1 MKKTIFTLKNSI
13 FVLIVLFCS
22 GIFGCD
28 ILWHDDLHEVLEKET
43 STTIHFYSDRE
54 EVLAEG
60 KTPSTAE
67 KSYKIGETISA
78 ADLPLHTDSRS
89 AQWIRDLK
97 VGGWRFYRWTSHK
110 ETSDTPVFTVDEK
123 NIITSLKIPAD
134 EIDVYAVY
142 MAKYTVVTKVQNTDG
157 ITYTEERKTESG
169 EVGTE
174 TRVTA
179 EEMEGFLPPS
189 VENKTI
195 AGDGSTIVE
204 IVYNRKTITI
214 TLDAG
219 EGKFDNGENTMPL
232 SGLYGAPVL
241 ADGIT
246 PFLSDEK
253 PFARWNPPLPE
264 TYPKEDMT
272 CTAVYKG
279 QEYEITYYDAY
290 GKTFSGKKDVLP
302 TMYKYGETCSV
313 PKPETTV
320 SAAENTVEFVGW
332 FTDEDAED
340 DAKLDKD
347 GSGWYISDTTAGDLS
362 LYAKWKMQNV
372 YVNPVSG
379 DDSSGNG
386 LSPASPLKTIAEA
399 QKYLPDS
406 LENPC
411 VKVLK
416 PISAAED
423 VTALHGLTTAA
434 YNNAVLQPAQGY
446 TGTLINAGGVAAL
459 SDLTIDGGQPYTA
472 SDTPIVISGNGD
484 VTFGQNVVIQN
495 FTISGSASGL
505 LKVSGKLTLD
515 GGCCIKQ
522 NTLSS
527 GYAIDLTVG
536 GTLHLKDCTVTQN
549 TLSSGYAISCASAL
563 YMQGAAQIDPATPI
577 YLGTGCAVSVAGTLT
592 QNPAAKLYA
601 EAYKSQPTVLT
612 GEAPLVSANYGKFA
626 VSHEGYYIN
635 ANGKL
640 IANSSGGG
648 IGSEKHECEFSLML
662 PPGMMTGGSAKELTV
677 KATVTAHG
685 ESKPF
690 SGADLN
696 WATIQVFCEGHEITD
711 SNMSGFKIEN
721 DTITIPANAKAETYK
736 VKINAAYTCESCGR
750 TEQFDGELEFV
761 ITADSSPEGFVRVK
775 GGTVV
780 GKNNTNNYPGVFI
793 AGRTVTLKSF
803 YMCDHEVTQGEW
815 EDVMTGNSESVSA
828 NPSLCSA
835 GSTEYAVNFG
845 TEQNNRPVDNV
856 TWYDAVYYCNIRSEQ
871 EGLTKAY
878 DISGITQSGG
888 HITAATVSLVP
899 DADGYRLP
907 TEAEWEYA
915 ARGGDPNAAAWD
927 YTFSGAATASGVAHT
942 NSSNAGMDSVGW
954 YGYNNKTGTT
964 TASSQT
970 GTADGKGTH
979 EVKQKAANALGIYDM
994 SGNVYEWCWDRFG
1007 TVASDTPATGS
1018 ASGSYRVYR
1027 GGSWFSS
1034 AYGCTVSS
1042 RNSSSPNYRGSNV
1055 GFRVVRSS
1063 SK

>member
-459 SDLTIDGGQPYTA
+459 SDLTIDGGLQPFTVP
-472 SDTPIVISGNGD
+472 PIVVSGGNLSLGSGVSITHCTINSGVHGVVQVSGVSQLTLNGCTISGNTGD
-484 VTFGQNVVIQN
+484 YSVYYE
-495 FTISGSASGL
+495 
-505 LKVSGKLTLD
+505 
-515 GGCCIKQ
+515 
-522 NTLSS
+522 SS
-527 GYAIDLTVG
+527 TAAV
-536 GTLHLKDCTVTQN
+536 
-549 TLSSGYAISCASAL
+549 
-563 YMQGAAQIDPATPI
+563 YMQGATKIDEATPI

-601 EAYKSQPTVLT
+601 AEYKAQPTVLK
-612 GEAPLVSANYGKFA
+612 GEATLVSANYGKFA

-648 IGSEKHECEFSLML
+648 IGSENHECEFSLML
-662 PPGMMTGGSAKELTV
+662 PPDMMTGGDKDKTLTV
-677 KATVTAHG
+677 NATVTAHG
-685 ESKPF
+685 
-690 SGADLN
+690 ADNVKNPLTDPA
-696 WATIQVFCEGHEITD
+696 WKDVSIKVLCGGSEVGVTIADG
-711 SNMSGFKIEN
+711 
-721 DTITIPANAKAETYK
+721 TITIPKEAKAETYR
-736 VKINAAYTCESCGR
+736 ITISGTYTCGDCGSP
-750 TEQFDGELEFV
+750 EHFDGELEFV
-761 ITADSSPEGFVRVK
+761 IEPPDVYVSPHGDDTEGD
-775 GGTVV
+775 GTQAKPFATLQKAFDAIKKHNDGTLSYTVHILGTLA
-780 GKNNTNNYPGVFI
+780 GK
-793 AGRTVTLKSF
+793 
-803 YMCDHEVTQGEW
+803 
-815 EDVMTGNSESVSA
+815 SE
-828 NPSLCSA
+828 L
-835 GSTEYAVNFG
+835 
-845 TEQNNRPVDNV
+845 
-856 TWYDAVYYCNIRSEQ
+856 
-871 EGLTKAY
+871 
-878 DISGITQSGG
+878 
-888 HITAATVSLVP
+888 
-899 DADGYRLP
+899 
-907 TEAEWEYA
+907 
-915 ARGGDPNAAAWD
+915 AAAVPAQKI
-927 YTFSGAATASGVAHT
+927 FI
-942 NSSNAGMDSVGW
+942 
-954 YGYNNKTGTT
+954 
-964 TASSQT
+964 T
-970 GTADGKGTH
+970 GTAGAELLNNIH
-979 EVKQKAANALGIYDM
+979 
-994 SGNVYEWCWDRFG
+994 
-1007 TVASDTPATGS
+1007 TV
-1018 ASGSYRVYR
+1018 GSYTPKLPHLRR
-1027 GGSWFSS
+1027 ALHSHRLLHTDLNCW
-1034 AYGCTVSS
+1034 
-1042 RNSSSPNYRGSNV
+1042 
-1055 GFRVVRSS
+1055 RS
-1063 SK
+1063 